1 MQSSS
6 YRFLSFLL
14 WTDGMQVVVYKM
26 FRGQSGKFLAFP
38 LEMGLVSVVKHGN
51 IVRDAF
57 CFMGLLHHRMQ
68 SRLKAC
74 DTGKHFRSIAQCFR
88 EHPVEVAF
96 GIAERFCH
104 FADFQFSVGGCH

>member
-1 MQSSS
+1 MQLSS

-14 WTDGMQVVVYKM
+14 WTDGMQIVVYKM

-38 LEMGLVSVVKHGN
+38 LKMGLVSVVKHGN

-57 CFMGLLHHRMQ
+57 CFLRLLHHGMQ
-68 SRLKAC
+68 GSLEAC
-74 DTGKHFRSIAQCFR
+74 DTGKHFRSIAQSLR

-96 GIAERFCH
+96 GIAKRFCYL
-104 FADFQFSVGGCH
+104 ADFQFSVGGCH